1 MTDET
6 YKRWDVIV
14 KALGAVGLVAAAG
27 IGLGEYVVTGN
38 QIATLETSKLD
49 SEQHK
54 LFFDKQLEYYVKAT
68 DTVATLANTTDP
80 KKREELIRTFN
91 ILYYGPMVIFEERRA
106 DIPQQTGEKYTN
118 DINVERHM
126 VAIHNC
132 ILRQCPNGE
141 LSRESL
147 ALADACRFALSVNW
161 ENRVQGLRNGLD
173 LKKRLGFRS
182 SEDQ

>member
-1 MTDET
+1 MTEQT
-6 YKRWDVIV
+6 YKRWDVII

-27 IGLGEYVVTGN
+27 IGLLEYVITGN
-38 QIATLETSKLD
+38 QISTLETSKLD

-80 KKREELIRTFN
+80 KKREDLIRTFD
-91 ILYYGPMVIFEERRA
+91 ILYYGPMVIFEERRS
-106 DIPQQTGEKYTN
+106 DLPKQPGQEYTN

-126 VAIHNC
+126 VAIHDC
-132 ILRQCPNGE
+132 ILRQCTNRE
-141 LSRESL
+141 LQKESL

-161 ENRVQGLRNGLD
+161 ETRVQGLRNGLN
-173 LKKRLGFRS
+173 LKQRLGFRD
-182 SEDQ
+182 ERDK